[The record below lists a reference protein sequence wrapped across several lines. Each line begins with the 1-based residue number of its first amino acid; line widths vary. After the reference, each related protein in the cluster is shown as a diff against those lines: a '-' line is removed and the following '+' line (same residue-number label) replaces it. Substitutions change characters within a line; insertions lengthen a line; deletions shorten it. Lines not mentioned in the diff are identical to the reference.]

1 VLAVALGLSSSLFWG
16 LGDFLGGLQSR
27 RVRVLAV
34 LLVSQASGL
43 TAIAIGIAIARPEA
57 PSLADLWPAA
67 AAGLAGAIALSAF
80 YRALAIGTM
89 SIVAPISATGAAVPV
104 VVGIAGGD
112 RPAAL
117 QLAGIVAAVVG
128 VVLASRELD
137 EPQKGS
143 GLAAPARPDPGHVP
157 ERTSIALALVA
168 ALGFGTFFVGMDAG
182 ADASVPWALLANRV
196 ASVSAVLLVV
206 GAARVPLP
214 GSPRRLA
221 PLVLVGLLDAGANGL
236 YAWGSTEG
244 LVSVVAVLGSLYPVA
259 TVLLARLVLG
269 ERVRRVQ
276 GVGIFAALA
285 GVALIAAG

>member
-43 TAIAIGIAIARPEA
+43 TAIAVGIAIARPEA
-57 PSLADLWPAA
+57 SSLADLWPAA
-67 AAGLAGAIALSAF
+67 AGGLAGAIALSAF

-143 GLAAPARPDPGHVP
+143 GLAAPAGPDAGHVP

-276 GVGIFAALA
+276 GVGIVAALA

>member
-1 VLAVALGLSSSLFWG
+1 MLAVALGLSSSLFWG

-43 TAIAIGIAIARPEA
+43 TAIAVGIAIARPEA
-57 PSLADLWPAA
+57 PSLVDVWPAA

-137 EPQKGS
+137 EQQKGS
-143 GLAAPARPDPGHVP
+143 GPAVAARPDSGRVP

-214 GSPRRLA
+214 GTPRRLA

-236 YAWGSTEG
+236 YAWGATEG

-276 GVGIFAALA
+276 EVGIVAALA
-285 GVALIAAG
+285 GVVLIAAG

>member
-104 VVGIAGGD
+104 AVGIAGGD

-137 EPQKGS
+137 EPH
-143 GLAAPARPDPGHVP
+143 PEGHVP

-196 ASVSAVLLVV
+196 ASVTAVLLVV

-276 GVGIFAALA
+276 EVGIVAALA
-285 GVALIAAG
+285 GVVLIAAG